1 MSTSEIISLIVTI
14 IGIASFSAI
23 FTILYSSYAHSQIA
37 EIRSGKKDI
46 EIIDEVIYDNL
57 QKTKSRRK
65 IMNSIRSFFFLLAMV
80 IIVPL
85 FVLSV
90 VSRIKNTPLMIGNYS
105 VMAVGSGSMSFVH
118 EDNKDYI
125 EANHL
130 TNQFDTYDLII
141 IQKVNKASDLK
152 LYDVIAYY
160 DSTQKKNIIHRIV
173 GFDKDAFI
181 TKGDAIS
188 DAAGEDIFHPTI
200 NDIVGKYTSKRIKGI
215 GIMIIFFQSYAG
227 IITIMSLIYCLVMI
241 DRYSNKINV
250 VQDKRAKL
258 LEDAINYSTEEE
270 VKSFEA
276 TYTEIIYYKGMAY
289 YFDEKGFVDKKEL
302 EENDVEHNLNKTI
315 IKEITNKDTSQTIS
329 KKIIIEDENEE
340 EEND

>member
-1 MSTSEIISLIVTI
+1 MSTSEIISLVITI
-14 IGIASFSAI
+14 IGIVSFSAI

-46 EIIDEVIYDNL
+46 EIIDEVIYNNL
-57 QKTKSRRK
+57 QKTISRRK
-65 IMNSIRSFFFLLAMV
+65 IMYSIRTFFFLLAMV
-80 IIVPL
+80 IIIPI

-90 VSRIKNTPLMIGNYS
+90 ISKIKNTPLMIGNYS
-105 VMAVGSGSMSFVH
+105 IMAVGSGSMSYVH

-141 IQKVNKASDLK
+141 IEKVNKTSDLK

-160 DSTQKKNIIHRIV
+160 DSDQEKNIIHRIV
-173 GFDKDAFI
+173 AINGNTF
-181 TKGDAIS
+181 TTRGDAIS
-188 DAAGEDIFHPTI
+188 DAAGDDKFHPTI

-215 GIMIIFFQSYAG
+215 GIMIIFLQSYSG

-241 DRYSNKINV
+241 DRYSNNINV
-250 VQDKRAKL
+250 AQDKRAKL

-276 TYTEIIYYKGMAY
+276 TYTEIIYYKGIAY
-289 YFDEKGFVDKKEL
+289 YFDEKGFVDKKIL
-302 EENDVEHNLNKTI
+302 EENDTEHNLDKTI
-315 IKEITNKDTSQTIS
+315 IKEITNKDTSLTIS
-329 KKIIIEDENEE
+329 QKIIIDDDNEE